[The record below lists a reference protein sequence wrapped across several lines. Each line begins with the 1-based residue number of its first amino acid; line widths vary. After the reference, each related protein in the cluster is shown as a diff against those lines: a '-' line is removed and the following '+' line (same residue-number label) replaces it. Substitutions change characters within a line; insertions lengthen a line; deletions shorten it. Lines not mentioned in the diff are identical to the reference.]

1 MSNTINRLR
10 QQIRTGA
17 KRTKDSAR
25 SLKDRAGRGIKRAIG
40 KRSCIAITGFS
51 GAGKSTLL
59 ASLVNQLLN
68 MDVQQAKHLW
78 PDLQN
83 RWLSAALISSDHTID
98 DYPYDA
104 HIAKL
109 QAGEWPASTQHLSRC
124 LIEIRL
130 KPRSRLEDISG
141 KGYVSHQVEIWD
153 YPGEWLMDLPL
164 ASMSYEQWVSD
175 CFVHFNNEPRNTL
188 APELY
193 QALLDIDPQSV
204 FEPERFD
211 VLFERYR
218 AFLMQCKAEGLH
230 IINPGRFA
238 LASADKHQLPA
249 FIPLLASYQR
259 KLDVISPNSWAAEM
273 QRRYKHYVVGY
284 VRPFLTQV
292 FEQVDHQLVLVD
304 LLGSLEQGKN
314 SLEELRRSL
323 TRVLQLFSY
332 GKNRWLDKLV
342 APKVEQ
348 LTFVASKLDCVLPNQ
363 RSHLAELMRAVVAE
377 SIQSARFESTEV
389 DHLELAAIACT
400 QVGSRQDKPALFVQ
414 QGEAAAWLSHPNLP
428 RGWPNDTDWAKLTGW
443 KLPLLLPP
451 ALPDP
456 RLKPWPNVNMA
467 QLCEHLL
474 RDLYA

>member
-1 MSNTINRLR
+1 MGSTLDRLKQR
-10 QQIRTGA
+10 FKVGA

-25 SLKDRAGRGIKRAIG
+25 LLKDRAGRSVRRATG

-59 ASLVNQLLN
+59 ASLINQLLN
-68 MDVQQAKHLW
+68 MDVQQAQHIW
-78 PDLQN
+78 PELQN
-83 RWLSAALISSDHTID
+83 RWLSAALLGSNESIP
-98 DYPYDA
+98 DYPYEA
-104 HIAKL
+104 HLAQL
-109 QAGEWPASTQHLSRC
+109 RAGKWPDSTQSLSRC
-124 LIEIRL
+124 LVEIRL

-141 KGYVSHQVEIWD
+141 KGYVSHEVEIWD

-164 ASMSYEQWVSD
+164 ASMSYQQWVSD

-188 APELY
+188 APDLY
-193 QALLDIDPQSV
+193 QTLLDIDPAAT
-204 FEPERFD
+204 FEPDRFEEI
-211 VLFERYR
+211 FERYR
-218 AFLMQCKAEGLH
+218 DFLMRCKLEGLH

-238 LASADKHQLPA
+238 LASADKDALPA
-249 FIPLLASYQR
+249 FIPLLAGYQR
-259 KLDVISPNSWAAEM
+259 KLDTNDPNSWAAQM
-273 QRRYKHYVVGY
+273 QSRYQHYVLAY
-284 VRPFLTQV
+284 VKPFLTQV

-304 LLGSLEQGKN
+304 LLGSLEQGKS

-348 LTFVASKLDCVLPNQ
+348 LTFIASKLVCVLPNQ

-377 SIQSARFESTEV
+377 SIQAARSETTEV

-400 QVGSRQDKPALFVQ
+400 QVGRRDDLPALFVQ
-414 QGEAAAWLSHPNLP
+414 QGDSAAWLSHPTLP
-428 RGWPNDTDWAKLTGW
+428 RGWPNDSDWAQLAGW
-443 KLPLLLPP
+443 QVPKLLPP

-456 RLKPWPNVNMA
+456 RLKPWPQVNMA
-467 QLCEHLL
+467 LLCEHLL
-474 RDLYA
+474 RDFYA